1 MSEHGIYDK
10 LADYLGNMP
19 VGAPKTPELFEILK
33 TLYTEEEAE
42 LAVKLP
48 FMPMNVDALVDRT
61 GMEEAELK
69 SMLEKMTKKG
79 LVFLVPEA
87 DEPMYRLLPTVV
99 GFSETPFWAGNKTP
113 ETEKLAPLWRSYTRK
128 AFYHEVGGLSDTP
141 MTRVIPVQESIDDG
155 RKISPYDRLREM
167 VEKTDYQ
174 VVAHCPCRL
183 MKNYSGEGDEC
194 THSTE
199 NCLHF
204 DSLGRYMVAQGMA
217 REITVEETMEILK
230 RSNEEGLVHI
240 TGNYGG
246 DLETICNC
254 CADACIFLTGLMVQ
268 GEKNMFARS
277 NFVSEIN
284 EESCVECGTCAERCP
299 VDAISLDDGPASVD
313 ADKCIGC
320 AVCHPTCPSES
331 VSLVARSEA
340 EQAALMSRGELVMK
354 VMKDKGREFQF

>member
-1 MSEHGIYDK
+1 MGEHGIYDR
-10 LADYLGNMP
+10 LADYLNTMP

-48 FMPMNVDALVDRT
+48 FLPMTLDALADRT
-61 GMEEAELK
+61 GVEEAKLGPMLKRMVEKGIVFEEL
-69 SMLEKMTKKG
+69 G
-79 LVFLVPEA
+79 A

-99 GFSETPFWAGNKTP
+99 GFSETPFWSGKKTP
-113 ETEKLAPLWRSYTRK
+113 EAEKLAPLWLKYARS

-141 MTRVIPVQESIDDG
+141 MTRVIPVQESIDDD
-155 RKISPYDRLREM
+155 RKVSPYEKL
-167 VEKTDYQ
+167 VEKVKETPYQ
-174 VVAHCPCRL
+174 AVAHCPCRL
-183 MKNYSGEGDEC
+183 MRRYSDEGACD
-194 THSTE
+194 HSTE

-204 DSLGRYMVAQGMA
+204 GSLGRYIVANGMA
-217 REITVEETMEILK
+217 REITIDETLDILK

-240 TGNYGG
+240 TGNYQEEI
-246 DLETICNC
+246 ETICNC

-284 EESCVECGTCAERCP
+284 QDTCAECGTCVERCP
-299 VDAISLDDGPASVD
+299 VKAITQDDGPAQVD
-313 ADKCIGC
+313 SAKCIGC
-320 AVCHPTCPSES
+320 GVCYPSCPSES
-331 VSLVARSEA
+331 VLLVARPEV
-340 EQAALMSRGELVMK
+340 EQAQILSRGELVMK